1 MKQTDIA
8 LARIP
13 VSEPEV
19 RLDALYM
26 PFLRRWRL
34 VALCTLGAWAVALAL
49 ILVPKRD
56 YRAQMV
62 VAAVPNAKSASLAG
76 GLSSLL
82 GNAALGGVQSTPY
95 FITRLLLLRGVL
107 REVALS
113 PAADGDR
120 TTIIERVLEQPR
132 ASITPEEMDVGMR
145 DVLSTDVDKQTGL
158 VTFAVTL
165 PDSALARRIAQRVLA
180 VGGRTFVEVLRSQ
193 ASEQR
198 EAGQAQVDSARRQ
211 LRAAEANLQYFQ
223 TTHRVYAAY
232 SPAAVERQRIDRDL
246 TAAQAAYSDAVND
259 RQSAIARE
267 LADMPAVV
275 VVDPI
280 PPELTK
286 VPRQAVLKLMLAA
299 VLGVL
304 AAGLVMAAKGD
315 FRPQPTRGPVS
326 EPVNEPRLI
335 PTGVAA
341 GL

>member
-13 VSEPEV
+13 ASEPEV
-19 RLDALYM
+19 RLDVLYT

-34 VALCTLGAWAVALAL
+34 LALCVLGAWAAALAL
-49 ILVPKRD
+49 ILVPKRE
-56 YRAQMV
+56 YKAQMV

-82 GNAALGGVQSTPY
+82 GNATLGGVQSTPY

-113 PAADGDR
+113 PAGEGSKA
-120 TTIIERVLEQPR
+120 TIIERVLEQPR
-132 ASITPEEMDVGMR
+132 ADITPEEMDVGMR
-145 DVLSTDVDKQTGL
+145 EVLSTDVDKQTGL
-158 VTFAVTL
+158 VTFAVTH
-165 PDSALARRIAQRVLA
+165 PDSALARRIAQRVVA

-193 ASEQR
+193 ASDQR

-211 LRAAEANLQYFQ
+211 LRAVEARLQAFQ
-223 TTHRVYAAY
+223 TTHRVYAPY

-246 TAAQAAYSDAVND
+246 ASAQAAYSDAVTD
-259 RQSAIARE
+259 RQTAIARE
-267 LADMPAVV
+267 LAEMPAVV

-286 VPRQAVLKLMLAA
+286 VPRQAVLKLTLAA

-304 AAGLVMAAKGD
+304 VAGLVLAARGE
-315 FRPQPTRGPVS
+315 FRPQPVRGAAS
-326 EPVNEPRLI
+326 EREPRLVA
-335 PTGVAA
+335 TGVAA

>member
-1 MKQTDIA
+1 
-8 LARIP
+8 
-13 VSEPEV
+13 
-19 RLDALYM
+19 
-26 PFLRRWRL
+26 
-34 VALCTLGAWAVALAL
+34 
-49 ILVPKRD
+49 
-56 YRAQMV
+56 V

-82 GNAALGGVQSTPY
+82 GNATLGGVQSTPY

-113 PAADGDR
+113 PAVDGANN
-120 TTIIERVLEQPR
+120 TIIERLLDQPR
-132 ASITPEEMDVGMR
+132 ASITPEEMDLGMR
-145 DVLSTDVDKQTGL
+145 DVLETDVDKQTGL
-158 VTFAVTL
+158 VTLAVTHR
-165 PDSALARRIAQRVLA
+165 DSALARRIAQRVLA

-193 ASEQR
+193 ATDQR

-211 LRAAEANLQYFQ
+211 LRAAEARLQYFQ
-223 TTHRVYAAY
+223 TTHRIYAPY

-246 TAAQAAYSDAVND
+246 TAAQSAYSDAVSD

-267 LADMPAVV
+267 LADVPAVV

-299 VLGVL
+299 GLGLL
-304 AAGLVMAAKGD
+304 AAGIVMAAKGD
-315 FRPQPTRGPVS
+315 FRQQPARGPVS
-326 EPVNEPRLI
+326 EPRLMT
-335 PTGVAA
+335 TGVAA